1 MYSLAQAEIAE
12 AEVNGV
18 GGNVAPSMCL
28 PVRLDVSHG
37 ALAVREGVEIVS
49 LSGRLFTIRGL
60 LSTASP
66 VEIGVIIQ
74 KHFPELK
81 DQIFNLEFPLDAAR
95 IAELERIRAGGGMKL
110 RLDAELIAN
119 KLHGLNGPGRDQPAA
134 EIVWGY
140 VHRHRLTLQAELT
153 IPKDVWISRVLPGV
167 GYGLVHV
174 VEFPA
179 FPMESCQTFE
189 HSFKA
194 LKQAEERHKL
204 GFYDDAVGKCR
215 TALEPFFDPEA
226 VDPTHPQSRTTPVL
240 KKGWETKLGKATY
253 DWLNGTFGAIKDA
266 SNRPHHSPNAHY
278 SQFDSQMILAITT
291 AVVAYA
297 ARATDSEEKK

>member
-1 MYSLAQAEIAE
+1 MRGSFTTFGMYSLAQAEIAE

-153 IPKDVWISRVLPGV
+153 IPKDVWISRV
-167 GYGLVHV
+167 
-174 VEFPA
+174 
-179 FPMESCQTFE
+179 
-189 HSFKA
+189 
-194 LKQAEERHKL
+194 
-204 GFYDDAVGKCR
+204 
-215 TALEPFFDPEA
+215 FFDPEA